1 MHSAALTYDVMAA
14 VRAGVVL
21 QQPRIH
27 TLLVESVS
35 AGNDTQLLQE
45 HMKHHENL
53 LPPNKSIFHS
63 LFLVFFQP
71 GY

>member
-53 LPPNKSIFHS
+53 LPPNK
-63 LFLVFFQP
+63 
-71 GY
+71 